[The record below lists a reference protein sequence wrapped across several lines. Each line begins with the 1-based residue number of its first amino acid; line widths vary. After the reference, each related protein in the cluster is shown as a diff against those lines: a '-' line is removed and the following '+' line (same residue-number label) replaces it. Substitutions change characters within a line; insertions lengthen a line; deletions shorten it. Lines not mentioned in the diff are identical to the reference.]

1 MPAFRPF
8 KGVLPEPLLAQDVI
22 LATNKKWDASLRS
35 IASGTNPHSFQHIL
49 AAANPALSK
58 KESALA
64 CEHATGLFNTFLKE
78 GIYAEDERPGYY
90 LYFTRHKGIEQ
101 TGIIGLCDAQDLID
115 KKIKKHEH
123 TRNERI
129 EQLYTFLKKTRLF
142 STPVFLTY
150 HPIRSIEDLIHQ
162 VKKEPPVFHIHSDM
176 ATDHTIW
183 RINKETD
190 IALLAQTFSALPAFY
205 IADGHHRAAIS
216 ERYATDY
223 PSESGDMLSILIAS
237 NNLTIFP
244 FYRRILNDHG
254 PVSLW
259 DLLDK
264 LKENYTL
271 RPCSIDQMYYQYLPA
286 QQFILSTADAHWL
299 LNPKKPHLRG
309 DVLADLDVSILQ
321 NEIISPYL
329 GISDPKADP
338 RIEFGPM
345 SLALIEFKKLL
356 ARPETAMIFICRA
369 PLAEVI
375 FKVADEDKI
384 MPPKS
389 TSFEPK
395 ILSGLVLHQ
404 LSPNS

>member
-8 KGVLPEPLLAQDVI
+8 KGVLPKPNHAQEAVLASNQQWNEQLSSIVTGENPLA
-22 LATNKKWDASLRS
+22 
-35 IASGTNPHSFQHIL
+35 FQHVL
-49 AAANPALSK
+49 AAADPALSER
-58 KESALA
+58 ESALA
-64 CEHATGLFNTFLKE
+64 CERSAALFREFLAR
-78 GIYAEDERPGYY
+78 GIYSEDAEPGFY
-90 LYFTRHKGIEQ
+90 LYFTRYKGIEQ
-101 TGIIGLCDAQDLID
+101 TGIIGLCNAQDLID

-123 TRNERI
+123 TRNDRVD
-129 EQLYTFLKKTRLF
+129 QLYTFLKKTQLF

-150 HPIRSIEDLIHQ
+150 PPIRSIEELIHQ
-162 VKKEPPVFHIHSDM
+162 IKKEAPVFHVHSDV
-176 ATDHTIW
+176 ATDHSIW
-183 RINKETD
+183 RIHRPAD
-190 IALLAQTFSALPAFY
+190 VALVAHTFGALPAFY

-216 ERYATDY
+216 ERYAADHLD
-223 PSESGDMLSILIAS
+223 EGGDMLSILIAS

-254 PVSLW
+254 PVSIW
-259 DLLDK
+259 DLLDR
-264 LKENYTL
+264 LKEHYYL

-286 QQFILSTADAHWL
+286 QQFILSTADAHWQL
-299 LNPKKPHLRG
+299 IPKNPHLRG

-321 NEIISPYL
+321 NEIIGPFL
-329 GISDPKADP
+329 EITDPKTDP

-345 SLALIEFKKLL
+345 SLTLPSFKKLL
-356 ARPETAMIFICRA
+356 SLPETAMIFICRA

-395 ILSGLVLHQ
+395 IVSGLVLHKI
-404 LSPNS
+404 

>member
-8 KGVLPEPLLAQDVI
+8 KGILPKPNHAQEAVL
-22 LATNKKWDASLRS
+22 ASNQQWNEQLSS
-35 IASGTNPHSFQHIL
+35 IVPGENPHAFQHIL
-49 AAANPALSK
+49 AAADPALS
-58 KESALA
+58 ERASAAA
-64 CEHATGLFNTFLKE
+64 CEQSAILFQKFLKQ
-78 GIYAEDERPGYY
+78 GIYAQDEKPAYY
-90 LYFTRHKGIEQ
+90 LYYTRYKGIEQ
-101 TGIIGLCDAQDLID
+101 TGIIGLCNAVDLID

-123 TRNERI
+123 TRNDRV
-129 EQLYTFLKKTRLF
+129 EQLYTFLRTTKLF

-150 HPIRSIEDLIHQ
+150 QPIRSIEELIHQ
-162 VKKEPPVFHIHSDM
+162 VKKEAPVFHVHSDV

-183 RINKETD
+183 RINKSADLEL
-190 IALLAQTFSALPAFY
+190 IAQTFGSLPAFY

-216 ERYATDY
+216 ERYAADHPTQAA
-223 PSESGDMLSILIAS
+223 DMLSILIAS

-254 PVSLW
+254 PIALW
-259 DLLDK
+259 DLLDR
-264 LKENYTL
+264 LKQHYTL

-286 QQFILSTADAHWL
+286 QQFILSTADAHWQL
-299 LNPKKPHLRG
+299 IPKNPHLRG

-321 NEIISPYL
+321 NEIIGPFL
-329 GISDPKADP
+329 GITDPKSDP

-345 SLALIEFKKLL
+345 SLSLPAFKKLL
-356 ARPETAMIFICRA
+356 SLPETALIFICRA

-395 ILSGLVLHQ
+395 IVSGMVLHQ
-404 LSPNS
+404 Y

>member
-8 KGVLPEPLLAQDVI
+8 IGILPKPEHAQEAVLTSNQQWNQQL
-22 LATNKKWDASLRS
+22 SS
-35 IASGTNPHSFQHIL
+35 IVQGENPHAFQHIL
-49 AAANPALSK
+49 AAANPALSE
-58 KESALA
+58 KESAAA
-64 CEHATGLFNTFLKE
+64 CERSAILFQEFLQK
-78 GIYAEDERPGYY
+78 GIYTIDEQPAYY
-90 LYFTRHKGIEQ
+90 LYFTRYKGIEQ
-101 TGIIGLCDAQDLID
+101 TGIIGLCNAQDLID

-123 TRNERI
+123 TRNDRV
-129 EQLYTFLKKTRLF
+129 EQLYTFLKKTKLF

-150 HPIRSIEDLIHQ
+150 QPIRSIEELIHQ
-162 VKKEPPVFHIHSDM
+162 IKKEPPVFHVHSDI

-183 RINKETD
+183 RINKTEDLTLV
-190 IALLAQTFSALPAFY
+190 AKTFGDLPAFY

-216 ERYATDY
+216 ERYAVDHPT
-223 PSESGDMLSILIAS
+223 EGGDMLSILIAS

-254 PVSLW
+254 PVSIW

-264 LKENYTL
+264 LKQDYIL
-271 RPCSIDQMYYQYLPA
+271 RPCSLDQMYYQYLSA
-286 QQFILSTADAHWL
+286 QQFILSTAEAHWQL
-299 LNPKKPHLRG
+299 IPKKPHLRG

-321 NEIISPYL
+321 NEIIGPFL

-345 SLALIEFKKLL
+345 SLSLPAFKELL
-356 ARPETAMIFICRA
+356 QKPETAMIFICRA
-369 PLAEVI
+369 PLADVI
-375 FKVADEDKI
+375 FRVADEDKI

-395 ILSGLVLHQ
+395 IVSGLVL
-404 LSPNS
+404 SSNA